1 VALIPWMR
9 RALLVIRLHT
19 RLVVLGAD
27 CFKIIKAEIDK
38 DAAVLELWRVQV
50 RAHLTARGVDIEDE
64 HFEALRVKLLAKL
77 LNAQIKMVL
86 KREQE
91 RADLAMQAS
100 SLRAGIHAQR
110 VQSAADRRRA
120 RCVDGKEKREAQVR
134 RLRIAADEA
143 AVVAQAVAGVL

>member
-1 VALIPWMR
+1 MR
-9 RALLVIRLHT
+9 RALLIIRQHT

-27 CFKIIKAEIDK
+27 YFKIINGEVDK
-38 DAAVLELWRVQV
+38 NAAVLELWRVQV

-86 KREQE
+86 KR
-91 RADLAMQAS
+91 AT
-100 SLRAGIHAQR
+100 SLRAGMHVQR
-110 VQSAADRRRA
+110 VQTAADRRRA
-120 RCVDGKEKREAQVR
+120 RCVDGKEAREAQVR

-143 AVVAQAVAGVL
+143 AVAAQAAAGVL